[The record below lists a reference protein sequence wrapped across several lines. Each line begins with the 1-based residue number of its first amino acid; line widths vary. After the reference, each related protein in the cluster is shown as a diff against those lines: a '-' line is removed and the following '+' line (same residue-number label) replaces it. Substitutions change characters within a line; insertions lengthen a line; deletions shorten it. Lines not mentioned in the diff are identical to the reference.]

1 MKMHSILQ
9 YVLVSIIISFLAGCI
24 TIAQQRHEAKQQKD
38 FVKLFQMLKE
48 APNYD
53 KLNIADS
60 IIEISDFNSIN
71 YLKLGLQENSAE
83 LREKFAFG
91 FCRLE
96 ESKVMEQTANLLKDE
111 NLRVRASATRGLMQ
125 HLKAS
130 DRHLTVL
137 IENNLLVNNTEL
149 NLLSAEAL
157 MLIGND
163 AGHKVVRNA
172 VNESFVLTR
181 QEAIRI
187 LGLFTDPDDVKL
199 LAPYLNDPNF
209 TFRKL
214 AKEAIEKITGQN
226 IIVTNTV
233 TTPTEAPKNRP
244 VQQYAQQTSSNSTAG
259 QLNLSSYFSK
269 AGGAEVNQSTAP
281 LQTAVPLTYHALVI
295 GIDQYKK
302 ITKLKTAISDAQTVA
317 SVLKD
322 DYGFI
327 VKTLLNPTRAEV
339 INAISEYRKQ
349 LTTKDGL
356 LIYYA
361 GHGWLDKEADEGYWL
376 PVDATEDNEANWIST
391 SSNITASLRAME
403 ARHVLVVADSCY
415 SGKLTRG
422 LNITP
427 KSPSQISRL
436 QEKKARKVI
445 ASGGLEPVADSNG
458 KEKHS
463 VFASAFL
470 KALRE
475 NNQIMT
481 STDLF
486 STVRTSVIRNADQ
499 TPEFGVIHK
508 AGDDGGDF
516 VFVKKR

>member
-1 MKMHSILQ
+1 MLYLFMLTACSRPAVTASTAWKADNNEWATSPEPIKEDRN
-9 YVLVSIIISFLAGCI
+9 FADNN
-24 TIAQQRHEAKQQKD
+24 TI
-38 FVKLFQMLKE
+38 
-48 APNYD
+48 
-53 KLNIADS
+53 
-60 IIEISDFNSIN
+60 
-71 YLKLGLQENSAE
+71 
-83 LREKFAFG
+83 
-91 FCRLE
+91 
-96 ESKVMEQTANLLKDE
+96 TANHKQSYLSQ
-111 NLRVRASATRGLMQ
+111 A
-125 HLKAS
+125 
-130 DRHLTVL
+130 
-137 IENNLLVNNTEL
+137 NNTPEFQSDDSWMPTT
-149 NLLSAEAL
+149 NKSPVKKV
-157 MLIGND
+157 D
-163 AGHKVVRNA
+163 AG
-172 VNESFVLTR
+172 
-181 QEAIRI
+181 
-187 LGLFTDPDDVKL
+187 
-199 LAPYLNDPNF
+199 NF
-209 TFRKL
+209 T
-214 AKEAIEKITGQN
+214 
-226 IIVTNTV
+226 
-233 TTPTEAPKNRP
+233 APM
-244 VQQYAQQTSSNSTAG
+244 
-259 QLNLSSYFSK
+259 
-269 AGGAEVNQSTAP
+269 
-281 LQTAVPLTYHALVI
+281 TYHALVI

-302 ITKLKTAISDAQTVA
+302 ITKLKTAISDAQTVS
-317 SVLKD
+317 SVLKG
-322 DYGFI
+322 DYGFN

-339 INAISEYRKQ
+339 ISAISEYRKQ
-349 LTTKDGL
+349 LTAKDGL

-422 LNITP
+422 LNIAP

-475 NNQIMT
+475 NNQAMT

-486 STVRTSVIRNADQ
+486 STVRTSVMRNADQ